1 MNLQTP
7 VSRGSRIFKMYAAR
21 LEKLGINTFQD
32 FLFHLPA
39 RYEDYSLVSK
49 IGQIQPGETVTIQ
62 GHVLEVKNNYLRGAR
77 IRTMQR
83 ATVTDGTGTIE
94 LTWFNQPFLV
104 KNIPVNAT
112 ISASGKADLF
122 GRKLKISGP
131 EYEILQ
137 NDSTSPLHTARLIPV
152 YPETKGVSSKWLR
165 RQINALLEE
174 YLGEIEEYLPDEI
187 IRQQHFMHL
196 QEALKEVHF
205 PQNIDTATR
214 ARERLAFDELLLMQL
229 AAKKRRTAWKQKQIG
244 NPFEVDKHSSQ
255 LNKLIKSLPFELTTA
270 QERAVTDILKDLAK
284 DKPMNRLLQ
293 GDVGSG
299 KTIVAA
305 IAMYEAHLNGY
316 QAVLMA
322 PTEILATQHYKS
334 IAKLLEPFGVKVALV
349 TGSKKLSVI
358 PSEVEESP
366 QQSNSGEK
374 IPPLPTV
381 GRDDKSFD
389 MLIGTHA
396 VLSEKVTFSKLGL
409 IIIDE
414 QQRFGVE
421 QRGII
426 RQKGDNPH
434 LLTMTATPIPRT
446 VALTMYGDLDLSYL
460 NEMPH
465 GRKKIKT
472 WLVPMEKRDGAYNWI
487 RKQVQE
493 TDSQI
498 FIICPFIEVSESMMT
513 IKAAAKEFERL
524 KTEVFPDLKL
534 GLLHGKLKAK
544 EKDEVLKEFK
554 NKKYDILVA
563 TPVVEVGIDIPNA
576 TVIMIEAAER
586 FGLAQLHQ
594 LRGRVGRGD
603 KQSYCLL
610 FTDSKQ
616 AQNSQRLKGMETLYS
631 GAELAELD
639 LKLRGPG
646 SIYGTAQHGVPALK
660 VASFSDTEMIQ
671 KAKHTADEIFP
682 KLTNFRKLEAKVNEV
697 TLQKVSP
704 D

>member
-1 MNLQTP
+1 
-7 VSRGSRIFKMYAAR
+7 MYASR
-21 LEKLGINTFQD
+21 LEKLGINTFED
-32 FLFHLPA
+32 LLFHLPA
-39 RYEDYSLVSK
+39 RYEDYSMVSK
-49 IGQIQPGETVTIQ
+49 IAQIQPGETVTIQ
-62 GHVLEVKNNYLRGAR
+62 GQILEMKSNYLRGAR

-83 ATVTDGTGTIE
+83 ATVNDGTGTIE

-104 KNIPVNAT
+104 KNIPTNAT

-122 GRKLKISGP
+122 GRKLMISSP

-137 NDSTSPLHTARLIPV
+137 SDDSQPLHTARLIPV

-165 RQINALLEE
+165 RQINMLIDEHLS
-174 YLGEIEEYLPDEI
+174 EIADYLPEEVI
-187 IRQQHFMHL
+187 TSHRFMDL
-196 QEALKEVHF
+196 QEAIREVHF
-205 PQNIDTATR
+205 PRSIDTATQ
-214 ARERLAFDELLLMQL
+214 AKERLAFDELFLMQL
-229 AAKKRRTAWKQKQIG
+229 AAQKRRTDWKQKQTGHAFAI
-244 NPFEVDKHSSQ
+244 DKHSKEINSF
-255 LNKLIKSLPFELTTA
+255 ISSLPFQLTTA
-270 QERAVTDILKDLAK
+270 QERAVTDILKDLAV

-305 IAMYEAHLNGY
+305 IAMYAAHLNGY
-316 QAVLMA
+316 QSVLMA
-322 PTEILATQHYKS
+322 PTEILATQHYLS
-334 IAKLLEPFGVKVALV
+334 IAKLLEGLEVNVQLV
-349 TGSKKLSVI
+349 TGSNKLKV
-358 PSEVEESP
+358 
-366 QQSNSGEK
+366 K
-374 IPPLPTV
+374 T
-381 GRDDKSFD
+381 DDKPFD
-389 MLIGTHA
+389 ILIGTHA
-396 VLSEKVTFSKLGL
+396 VLSEKVKFKKLGL

-472 WLVPMEKRDGAYNWI
+472 WLVPPEKRDGAYDWI
-487 RKQVQE
+487 RKQIKE

-498 FIICPFIEVSESMMT
+498 FIICPFIEVSESQMT
-513 IKAAAKEFERL
+513 IKAASKEYERL
-524 KTEVFPDLKL
+524 KTDVFPDLKL
-534 GLLHGKLKAK
+534 GLLHGKLKSK

-554 NKKYDILVA
+554 ERAFDILVA

-610 FTDSKQ
+610 FTDSQQ

-646 SIYGTAQHGVPALK
+646 NLYGTAQHGIPALK
-660 VASFSDTEMIQ
+660 VASFSDTDMIQ
-671 KAKHTADEIFP
+671 RAKHIADEIFP
-682 KLTNFRKLEAKVNEV
+682 KLSLYKSLEEKVTAV